1 MNITFYCDFNN
12 SLKTSKTRAM
22 RTILWVVHLCGPCDA
37 GDGGGLYELVADH
50 FLLPEVLANLVD
62 EDDVVGLSHGQLGG
76 VRTEGESLHDVT
88 PLAVLGVGRLGAELV
103 PLLAGV
109 VEEEDDPV
117 GGTDGELHV
126 VVGPGDGHDLGR
138 SILDLLS

>member
-1 MNITFYCDFNN
+1 MN
-12 SLKTSKTRAM
+12 
-22 RTILWVVHLCGPCDA
+22 
-37 GDGGGLYELVADH
+37 ELVANH
-50 FLLPEVLANLVD
+50 FLLTKIFTNLID
-62 EDDVVGLSHGQLGG
+62 KHYVVSLCNCKLGG
-76 VRTEGESLHDVT
+76 IWTESQTLDNIT
-88 PLAVLGVGRLGAELV
+88 PLAKLGVSRLGAELV

-126 VVGPGDGHDLGR
+126 VVGPSDGHDLGR